1 MIFGGVTLLM
11 TLIEAG
17 VAWKVVFAQLGKFA
31 ITGSFAMIYV
41 YAVEIFPTVVRNVG
55 IGSSSMCARVGSIV
69 APYIG
74 RELGHVLPAAPIV
87 IFGLTSLVA
96 GVLVLLL
103 PETRNCNLPDTIME
117 GEAFS
122 RENGGFNWCKK

>member
-1 MIFGGVTLLM
+1 MTIPDVTWDPVPAM
-11 TLIEAG
+11 C
-17 VAWKVVFAQLGKFA
+17 AQLGKFA
-31 ITGSFAMIYV
+31 ITGSFAMVYL

-74 RELGHVLPAAPIV
+74 RELGRVLPGAPIF

-96 GVLVLLL
+96 GVLALLL
-103 PETRNCNLPDTIME
+103 PETRNCKLPDTIL
-117 GEAFS
+117 
-122 RENGGFNWCKK
+122 